1 MASKIDMKSDCIIV
15 GAGLSG
21 LLVARELCLAGLSV
35 AVLER
40 GKPGQESSWAGGGIL
55 SPLYPWRYADT
66 VNHLAAWSQHHYADF
81 CQQLRLETGIDPEW
95 TASGLL
101 MLDKDEFRAGQYWAK
116 KWQQSC
122 EPLTNNSLASL
133 EPSLFTE
140 PGADSNGLFFP
151 QIAQVRN
158 PRLVQALIASLEQ
171 MGAKVN
177 AGVEVQALHRSGGRI
192 GRVVTSAGQYQVD
205 SVVVAG
211 GAWSRQ
217 LLQPHTEAVNIE
229 PVRGQML
236 LFKAPVGWLRHILL
250 ADGHYAIPRRDG
262 HVLIGSTLEYV
273 GYDRGTTTGAR
284 DQLLAF
290 VQRYLPNLL
299 EFGPVRQWAGLRPG
313 TTDGVPYVS
322 EHPEIKGLYINAGH
336 FRNGVVLGLASARL
350 LSGMILGQTGIVGL
364 DIRPY
369 AIPLACA

>member
-1 MASKIDMKSDCIIV
+1 
-15 GAGLSG
+15 
-21 LLVARELCLAGLSV
+21 
-35 AVLER
+35 
-40 GKPGQESSWAGGGIL
+40 
-55 SPLYPWRYADT
+55 
-66 VNHLAAWSQHHYADF
+66 
-81 CQQLRLETGIDPEW
+81 
-95 TASGLL
+95 
-101 MLDKDEFRAGQYWAK
+101 
-116 KWQQSC
+116 
-122 EPLTNNSLASL
+122 
-133 EPSLFTE
+133 
-140 PGADSNGLFFP
+140 
-151 QIAQVRN
+151 
-158 PRLVQALIASLEQ
+158 
-171 MGAKVN
+171 
-177 AGVEVQALHRSGGRI
+177 
-192 GRVVTSAGQYQVD
+192 
-205 SVVVAG
+205 
-211 GAWSRQ
+211 
-217 LLQPHTEAVNIE
+217 
-229 PVRGQML
+229 ML